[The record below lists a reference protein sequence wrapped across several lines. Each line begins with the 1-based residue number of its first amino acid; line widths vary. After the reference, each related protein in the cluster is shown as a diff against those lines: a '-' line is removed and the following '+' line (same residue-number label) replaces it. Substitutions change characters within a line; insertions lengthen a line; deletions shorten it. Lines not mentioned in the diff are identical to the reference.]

1 MQDDDNFFDDDDAVD
16 FILYEEM
23 TRQGQDNQS
32 NQKKPGNNGCL
43 GVVVLLVLPALGIG
57 YLILNIG

>member
-1 MQDDDNFFDDDDAVD
+1 MKDDDNFFDDDDALD

-23 TRQGQDNQS
+23 TRQGQDNQC
-32 NQKKPGNNGCL
+32 NQKKSGNNGCL

-57 YLILNIG
+57 YLILNIA